1 MKGLSL
7 KLKGRLFSAF
17 VLSGL
22 LYNSEV
28 WVIGKK
34 GDEGSSREGCILHEE
49 GSGREGEKRG
59 RGRATVK
66 PTIEGDAWYVKKMI
80 RKRRLHWVAHSA
92 RRGQSDFTW
101 KGMRRETEDE
111 KSGWVEQIRI
121 EWNEM
126 GVEGVDHWTDLEE
139 DRGWLRRTLGG
150 Q

>member
-66 PTIEGDAWYVKKMI
+66 PTIEGDASYGVGKKVDTKEKI
-80 RKRRLHWVAHSA
+80 AVGRSQCEKRAERLFVQGH
-92 RRGQSDFTW
+92 
-101 KGMRRETEDE
+101 ET
-111 KSGWVEQIRI
+111 R
-121 EWNEM
+121 
-126 GVEGVDHWTDLEE
+126 
-139 DRGWLRRTLGG
+139 DRG
-150 Q
+150 